1 MLDFIVN
8 RLDANEKFMIVRLL
22 CKKCIKTKTALQI
35 SFCRAVFVDIC
46 VACFCI
52 KALYAYDASR
62 FSLRRV
68 RKFPFTVPE
77 NAVSDPD
84 VVFGNAPLLL

>member
-8 RLDANEKFMIVRLL
+8 RPDANEKFMIVPWL
-22 CKKCIKTKTALQI
+22 CKKCIKTKTAPQI
-35 SFCRAVFVDIC
+35 DFCSAAFVDIC

-52 KALYAYDASR
+52 KTLYAHDAAG
-62 FSLRRV
+62 FSLRRI
-68 RKFPFTVPE
+68 RELPFTVSE

-84 VVFGNAPLLL
+84 VVFGNAPLFL